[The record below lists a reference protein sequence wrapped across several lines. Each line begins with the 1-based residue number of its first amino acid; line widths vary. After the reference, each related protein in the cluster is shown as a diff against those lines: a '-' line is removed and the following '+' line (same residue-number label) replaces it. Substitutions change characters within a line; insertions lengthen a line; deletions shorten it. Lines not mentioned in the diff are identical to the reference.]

1 MEGAPLGSMGRAA
14 KARWFAEAS
23 MLKPLT
29 ISSIAIAAV
38 FLTVTPA
45 HGRRVSMPFSAA
57 NFSDPLTI
65 DDPYFPLV
73 AGTTYTYE
81 ADTPDGCEVDVFA
94 VTYDTREIDGVT
106 TRVVHDQVFDGDT
119 CTTAPSALTENTFDH
134 FAQDYHGNVW
144 YFGEDTFDCEGASN
158 CTPGEGGWIAGV
170 NGAVPGIA
178 FLADPRSGD
187 TYRQEF
193 SAGIAEDQAT
203 VTAVGVTARP
213 KRDDAFRSSYSN
225 CIVTKEFT
233 VLEKGAIGSKTY
245 CPGVGVVIDI
255 DHHGKIERSELV
267 SISGTANALK
277 FRTAPK
283 H

>member
-1 MEGAPLGSMGRAA
+1 MIKLTTVSSLAFAAALLAPASAD
-14 KARWFAEAS
+14 AR
-23 MLKPLT
+23 KV
-29 ISSIAIAAV
+29 SI
-38 FLTVTPA
+38 
-45 HGRRVSMPFSAA
+45 PFSAS

-65 DDPYFPLV
+65 DNPYFPLV
-73 AGTTYTYE
+73 AGTTYTYK
-81 ADTPDGCEVDVFA
+81 ATTPDGCEVDIFE
-94 VTYDTREIDGVT
+94 VTYATREIDGVT
-106 TRVVHDQVFDGDT
+106 TRVVHDQIFDGDT
-119 CTTAPSALTENTFDH
+119 CTTAPSALTEDTFDH
-134 FAQDYHGNVW
+134 FAQDDSGTVW

-158 CTPGEGGWIAGV
+158 CTPGEGGWIAGI

-178 FLADPRSGD
+178 FLAHPSSGD

-193 SAGIAEDQAT
+193 SPGVAEDQAT

-213 KRDDAFRSSYSN
+213 KRDDAFRSSYTN

-233 VLEKGAIGSKTY
+233 VLEKGSIGSKTY

-277 FRTAPK
+277 FRTPPK

>member
-1 MEGAPLGSMGRAA
+1 
-14 KARWFAEAS
+14 
-23 MLKPLT
+23 MLKFPT
-29 ISSIAIAAV
+29 VSSIAVAAA
-38 FLTVTPA
+38 FLATAPATGRTV
-45 HGRRVSMPFSAA
+45 SIPFSAS

-65 DDPYFPLV
+65 DNSYFPLV

-81 ADTPDGCEVDVFA
+81 ADTKDGCEVDVFA
-94 VTYDTREIDGVT
+94 VTYDTREIDGVD

-134 FAQDYHGNVW
+134 FAQDDSGNVW

-178 FLADPRSGD
+178 FLARPRSGD

-193 SAGIAEDQAT
+193 SPGVAEDQAT

-213 KRDDAFRSSYSN
+213 KRANAYRSSYSN

-233 VLEKGAIGSKTY
+233 RLEKGAIGSKTY
-245 CPGVGVVIDI
+245 CPGIGVVIDI
-255 DHHGKIERSELV
+255 DHHGKIQRSELV

-277 FRTAPK
+277 FRTPPK
-283 H
+283 P

>member
-1 MEGAPLGSMGRAA
+1 
-14 KARWFAEAS
+14 
-23 MLKPLT
+23 MLKPVAIPSAALAAALLFST
-29 ISSIAIAAV
+29 STTARTVSI
-38 FLTVTPA
+38 
-45 HGRRVSMPFSAA
+45 PFSAT

-65 DDPYFPLV
+65 DNTYFPLV
-73 AGTTYTYE
+73 AGTTFTYK
-81 ADTPDGCEVDVFA
+81 ADTRDGCEVDVFE

-106 TRVVHDQVFDGDT
+106 TRVVHDQIFDGDT
-119 CTTAPSALTENTFDH
+119 CTTAPEALTENTFDH
-134 FAQDYHGNVW
+134 FAQDDSGNVW
-144 YFGEDTFDCEGASN
+144 YFGEDTFDCEGADN

-178 FLADPRSGD
+178 FLANPQSGD

-193 SAGIAEDQAT
+193 SPGIAEDQAT

-213 KRDDAFRSSYSN
+213 KRDDAYRSSYSN

-255 DHHGKIERSELV
+255 DHHGKIARSELV

-277 FRTAPK
+277 FRTPPK

>member
-1 MEGAPLGSMGRAA
+1 M
-14 KARWFAEAS
+14 F
-23 MLKPLT
+23 KPII
-29 ISSIAIAAV
+29 ISSIAIAAAM
-38 FLTVTPA
+38 LTATPA
-45 HGRRVSMPFSAA
+45 HGRRVSIPFSTA

-65 DDPYFPLV
+65 DNTYFPLV
-73 AGTTYTYE
+73 AGTTYTYK

-106 TRVVHDQVFDGDT
+106 TRVVHDQIFDGDT
-119 CTTAPSALTENTFDH
+119 CTTSPSALTENTFDH
-134 FAQDYHGNVW
+134 FAQDDSGNVW

-178 FLADPRSGD
+178 FLAHPRSGD

-193 SAGIAEDQAT
+193 SPGIAEDQAT

-213 KRDDAFRSSYSN
+213 KRDDAYRSSYSN

-255 DHHGKIERSELV
+255 DHHGKIQRSELV
-267 SISGTANALK
+267 SISGTANALR
-277 FRTAPK
+277 FRRPAK